1 MEGKHYPKRAFVF
14 RHAHTPH
21 HTQQRRPCVCPILR
35 LLTPV
40 LARSAS
46 LRSASLDFALCR
58 TAPAQKTFTLNFDME
73 PHVVRNGSETFN
85 EIRFSTGES
94 YKAAIKAIEVSIIL
108 PKAFG
113 SDDIV
118 ISSSSGSKQ
127 WDQTAKEAKFTRST
141 YTPPGTRY
149 TVSVRYPST
158 AATDKCNPCSKLPDW
173 LMYVLLSP
181 LVLCFIIPC
190 FASLIHR
197 DQDGSGGGGGD
208 DGGGDFASLDEEDD
222 PSGGPLT

>member
-1 MEGKHYPKRAFVF
+1 MLHV
-14 RHAHTPH
+14 
-21 HTQQRRPCVCPILR
+21 
-35 LLTPV
+35 
-40 LARSAS
+40 AS
-46 LRSASLDFALCR
+46 LRSASLGFTRLHSASLDFAPCR

-197 DQDGSGGGGGD
+197 DQDGSGGGGGGG
-208 DGGGDFASLDEEDD
+208 GGGDFASLDEEDD